1 MLCML
6 QQLSVAY
13 CGVFVQAVGVPG
25 TGSLSLLCCLRSS
38 SACAATTL
46 ASLAVC
52 FSRLGAVVWEASSSV
67 YSYMLPAPRHTPHTP
82 CHELSL
88 IHI

>member
-6 QQLSVAY
+6 RQLPVAH
-13 CGVFVQAVGVPG
+13 CRVLQAAGVPG

-46 ASLAVC
+46 ASFAVC
-52 FSRLGAVVWEASSSV
+52 FSRLGAVVWEASSSA
-67 YSYMLPAPRHTPHTP
+67 YSYMLPASATHHTYTTL
-82 CHELSL
+82 CLVV
-88 IHI
+88 